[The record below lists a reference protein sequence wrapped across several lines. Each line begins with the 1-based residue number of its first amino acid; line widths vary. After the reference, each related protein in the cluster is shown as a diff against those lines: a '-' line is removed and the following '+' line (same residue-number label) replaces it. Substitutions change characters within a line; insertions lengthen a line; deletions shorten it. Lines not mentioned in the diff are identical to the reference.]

1 MSLFENALG
10 QLSGSR
16 RVVAMKVCLC
26 IELTKII
33 KPIDIFEGIFYLN
46 RLSYL
51 VRLVIKWICFQRLP
65 SPSPRNNWK
74 HIVVESFFLFPVIT
88 KLSCAIFFL

>member
-16 RVVAMKVCLC
+16 RVVVMKVCLC
-26 IELTKII
+26 TELTKII

-51 VRLVIKWICFQRLP
+51 VRLVIK
-65 SPSPRNNWK
+65 
-74 HIVVESFFLFPVIT
+74 
-88 KLSCAIFFL
+88 